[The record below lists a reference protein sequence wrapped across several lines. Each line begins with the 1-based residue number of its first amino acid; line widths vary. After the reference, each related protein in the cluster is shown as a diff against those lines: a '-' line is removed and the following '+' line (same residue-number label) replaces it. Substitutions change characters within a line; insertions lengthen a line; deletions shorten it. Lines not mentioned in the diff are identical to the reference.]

1 MRLLVFV
8 LPALII
14 LPTPFAQIL
23 ASTQN
28 DGFPTVHLFEDHMA
42 ASAFFLRMGPDERIV
57 LSRNLSSTA
66 DQLEELGFP
75 VEIGPSG
82 IIPEEVSPRDLA
94 YFLLYLKERGIT
106 KADFGSLRE
115 KADLII
121 KKLSS
126 RKSEVAVLFYSSDG
140 LDYSLLAAYTA
151 FLKEAKLIDLDSI
164 QLDRELLKGSK
175 YVILV
180 TKPLTDE
187 NYERYLEVVGTLI
200 TLDEDPY
207 LDSSLGVLTGPDV
220 TTPFLMLL
228 ANEVASRGLIKR
240 LRGLSLVEDLPL
252 ARKVEFIA
260 SSHGLSAKILH
271 PDVKHSNLT
280 RKDSVKILMEARN
293 GILYLNLHGNPY
305 VMALRTEG
313 NVVLTSSIVRS
324 AKPLGTIVITL
335 SCDTL
340 RFPELDNPKDSIAY
354 SFLGAGAFA
363 YIGATK
369 VEFSIGSEA
378 GTSYPDLILMM
389 ILTGR
394 TLGEAVMAVNNLHIK
409 ESSDKGISPSEAAYE
424 VLLGD
429 PTLSLSA
436 SQLPYEVE
444 RSDHAYRVEILR
456 TTPVIYLQL
465 PGGKDLLPDVEVDLP
480 SVYFKWYSDGK
491 DMFIYISTLSSSF
504 SGYFRE
510 GMSVRVELKIR
521 HGYLEYV
528 PYVAIVLV
536 AALSLTAL
544 AKAGRAT

>member
-14 LPTPFAQIL
+14 LPTAFAQIS
-23 ASTQN
+23 ASTQS
-28 DGFPTVHLFEDHMA
+28 GGLPTVHLFEDSMA

-57 LSRNLSSTA
+57 LSRNLSSAA

-94 YFLLYLKERGIT
+94 YFLLYLKGRGFIR
-106 KADFGSLRE
+106 ADFGSLEE

-121 KKLSS
+121 KELSS

-140 LDYSLLAAYTA
+140 PDYSLLAAYTA

-180 TKPLTDE
+180 TKPLTNE
-187 NYERYLEVVGTLI
+187 NYEKYLDVVGTLI
-200 TLDEDPY
+200 NLDEDPY

-220 TTPFLMLL
+220 TAPFLMLL
-228 ANEVASRGLIKR
+228 ANEMASRGLIKK

-280 RKDSVKILMEARN
+280 GKDSIKVLREARN
-293 GILYLNLHGNPY
+293 GIIYLNLHGNPY

-313 NVVLTSSIVRS
+313 NVILTPSIVRS

-340 RFPELDNPKDSIAY
+340 RFPDLDDPRDSIAY

-389 ILTGR
+389 ALTGR
-394 TLGEAVMAVNNLHIK
+394 TLGEAVMTVNNLHIK
-409 ESSDKGISPSEAAYE
+409 ESSDRGISPSEAAYE

-429 PTLSLSA
+429 PTLSLSTHR
-436 SQLPYEVE
+436 LPYEVE
-444 RSDHAYRVEILR
+444 RGDRTYVVDILK

-465 PGGKDLLPDVEVDLP
+465 PGGEDLLPDVEVDLP
-480 SVYFKWYSDGK
+480 SVYFKWYSDERGT
-491 DMFIYISTLSSSF
+491 FIYVSTLSSSF

-510 GMSVRVELKIR
+510 GMNVRIELKMR

-528 PYVAIVLV
+528 PYVAIMLL
-536 AALSLTAL
+536 AALSLVAL
-544 AKAGRAT
+544 VRARRVT